1 MESLNPA
8 GSIKLKT
15 AVGLINDL
23 QARGLL
29 GPDTILIESSSG
41 NLGVALAMI
50 CAERGIPFTC
60 VVDPNSSS
68 HNIRMMRS
76 YGAEV
81 IQVEIPDA
89 NGGFLGTRI
98 ELIRQK
104 WPATRAMSGSI
115 NTRMQRTR
123 APMREPRRVRS
134 ASISAMSIMCSSVPG
149 PLAP

>member
-1 MESLNPA
+1 MHTASEYQSLCEIVHDQAFLKVTGLGLDFFLKMESLNPA

-15 AVGLINDL
+15 AVGLINDV

-29 GPDTILIESSSG
+29 GPETILIESSSG

-50 CAERGIPFTC
+50 CAERGIAFTC

-81 IQVEIPDA
+81 IQVETPDA

-98 ELIRQK
+98 ELIRHK
-104 WPATRAMSGSI
+104 VAGD
-115 NTRMQRTR
+115 
-123 APMREPRRVRS
+123 PRYVW
-134 ASISAMSIMCSSVPG
+134 
-149 PLAP
+149 LN